1 MFFGLNIKSCVF
13 LVNIINAVGCCYIS
27 CILVCILYYFI
38 FNSSF
43 VLSKCV
49 LEFYSVSSYGF
60 RSFVCCLIWISRS
73 LVVGTFKCG
82 YYYAS

>member
-27 CILVCILYYFI
+27 CILVHVCILYFI

-43 VLSKCV
+43 VSVFQSFIVYPVMVFDLS
-49 LEFYSVSSYGF
+49 
-60 RSFVCCLIWISRS
+60 
-73 LVVGTFKCG
+73 VVV
-82 YYYAS
+82 